1 MRNQKHTKTAE
12 SIVKEI
18 KRKTRR
24 KFNSEEKIRIIIE
37 GLRGE
42 DSIAAIC
49 RLEGINPNLY
59 YRWSKDFLEAGKKR
73 LQGDTTRK
81 ANTNEVGKLK
91 KENTDLKELV
101 AELTLENRMIKKT
114 LIRFE
119 IEGPGSIIAVASSN
133 PMSVESYQQPKRKAY
148 KGRCLVIVK
157 STQESGNI
165 IIKASSTG
173 LQSAQLI
180 ITSEEVN

>member
-1 MRNQKHTKTAE
+1 MGNKVYLKSITIAFQIESCIVQNLSYFIVDLLDLNDRRHPKAE
-12 SIVKEI
+12 
-18 KRKTRR
+18 
-24 KFNSEEKIRIIIE
+24 N
-37 GLRGE
+37 
-42 DSIAAIC
+42 
-49 RLEGINPNLY
+49 
-59 YRWSKDFLEAGKKR
+59 
-73 LQGDTTRK
+73 
-81 ANTNEVGKLK
+81 
-91 KENTDLKELV
+91 
-101 AELTLENRMIKKT
+101 

-148 KGRCLVIVK
+148 KGRGMVIVK